1 MSKAEPS
8 SFLFALHFA
17 EDGLSSMPRCWHYRF
32 CVRNSRRGGGTP
44 PYAKFGIGRNSYP
57 HCVGRATFSPP
68 LLAPSILL
76 QTASKR
82 ALRREERALD
92 EHPYGVRRKT
102 VRNSRRDVGIA
113 PYAKV

>member
-1 MSKAEPS
+1 MRKAEPS

-57 HCVGRATFSPP
+57 HCVGRAALSPP

-76 QTASKR
+76 QTTLKR
-82 ALRREERALD
+82 ALRRGRRALD
-92 EHPYGVRRKT
+92 ERPYGE
-102 VRNSRRDVGIA
+102 VGRL
-113 PYAKV
+113 